1 MARIGGR
8 GALAREESAS
18 HLCTVAETLLDTVE
32 ELEKLYAMT
41 GKLDNLTDMKLRD
54 MKKRIERVV
63 MDVC

>member
-8 GALAREESAS
+8 GALAREESTS